1 MPDGLSQNMGGNIS
15 ENMLDRMPGQV
26 LEHLPDRLSDRSTC
40 HIVCR
45 TLDDVSQIKC
55 FNVCH
60 EYLLV
65 EITRSKFE
73 YIYIK
78 VTFWSARTLQSRQS
92 AVNLC
97 HFVLTKIFAPCSQAN
112 QTHTS
117 PDDVHVV
124 GFVDYNAPGARQAS
138 KVDILSQGINLCNNL
153 GASKQNVC
161 MILLPDLAR
170 DSSLRGLWDEE
181 KQIIESL
188 FGQKL
193 DVETRFIDLLTREP
207 RSEGRSCVRRWAA
220 GRLVV
225 SSESKNENHW
235 LNSEL
240 AVCGRPVGRAEGENG
255 APCSILPR
263 SSALLLPEGASP
275 DSDLKLAD
283 RTRPSPE
290 QTAAQKGQQRLQ
302 LLIESLFR
310 HSGVRSPCLVVN
322 LTGYV
327 EELAAA
333 VSRQG
338 QRCLDV

>member
-1 MPDGLSQNMGGNIS
+1 MSIYWWRSPEVNLNI
-15 ENMLDRMPGQV
+15 
-26 LEHLPDRLSDRSTC
+26 
-40 HIVCR
+40 
-45 TLDDVSQIKC
+45 
-55 FNVCH
+55 FN
-60 EYLLV
+60 
-65 EITRSKFE
+65 
-73 YIYIK
+73 IK

-333 VSRQG
+333 ASRQG